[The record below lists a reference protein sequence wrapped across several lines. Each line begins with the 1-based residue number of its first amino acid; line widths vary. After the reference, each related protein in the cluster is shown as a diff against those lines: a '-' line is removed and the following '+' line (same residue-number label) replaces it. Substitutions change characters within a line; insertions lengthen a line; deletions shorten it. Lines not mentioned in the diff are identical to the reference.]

1 MEDLRD
7 FQKHKINI
15 YIEYTANLQTHLLDL
30 IFPVSAFVH
39 SFDSLSNL
47 AERHHADIWTTHMHS
62 TRTYTQTHSHFYH
75 LSTKFLCQQK
85 KKKKKQFWKEGEKQ
99 LVAD

>member
-1 MEDLRD
+1 MFLVSGTSSEVTKKRAMEDLRD

-39 SFDSLSNL
+39 SFDSLCIH
-47 AERHHADIWTTHMHS
+47 AETYHAYI
-62 TRTYTQTHSHFYH
+62 
-75 LSTKFLCQQK
+75 
-85 KKKKKQFWKEGEKQ
+85 
-99 LVAD
+99 

>member
-1 MEDLRD
+1 MEIKGEGEFLESGTSSGVTKNRVMEDLRD

-39 SFDSLSNL
+39 SFDSLCIL
-47 AERHHADIWTTHMHS
+47 AETHHADI
-62 TRTYTQTHSHFYH
+62 
-75 LSTKFLCQQK
+75 
-85 KKKKKQFWKEGEKQ
+85 
-99 LVAD
+99 

>member
-1 MEDLRD
+1 MEIKGEGEFLESGTSSEVTKNRVMEDLRD

-39 SFDSLSNL
+39 SFDSLCIL
-47 AERHHADIWTTHMHS
+47 AETHHADI
-62 TRTYTQTHSHFYH
+62 
-75 LSTKFLCQQK
+75 
-85 KKKKKQFWKEGEKQ
+85 
-99 LVAD
+99 

>member
-39 SFDSLSNL
+39 SFDSLCIL
-47 AERHHADIWTTHMHS
+47 AETHHADIWTAHKHKHRHTHTLIS
-62 TRTYTQTHSHFYH
+62 T
-75 LSTKFLCQQK
+75 FLPTVCVYQK
-85 KKKKKQFWKEGEKQ
+85 KK
-99 LVAD
+99 

>member
-1 MEDLRD
+1 MSGMSSEVTKKRVMEDLRD

-39 SFDSLSNL
+39 SFDSLCIL
-47 AERHHADIWTTHMHS
+47 AETHHADI
-62 TRTYTQTHSHFYH
+62 
-75 LSTKFLCQQK
+75 
-85 KKKKKQFWKEGEKQ
+85 
-99 LVAD
+99 